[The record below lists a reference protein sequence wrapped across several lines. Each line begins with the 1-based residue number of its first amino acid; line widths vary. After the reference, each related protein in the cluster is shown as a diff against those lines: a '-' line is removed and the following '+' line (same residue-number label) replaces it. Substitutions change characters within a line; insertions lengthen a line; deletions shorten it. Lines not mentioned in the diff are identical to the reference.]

1 MTRQQAKEGAEG
13 RPIVAVRSF
22 HRQSESKARAVLQF
36 HLNINKNK
44 TKNKTIFITRRTD
57 GEQETWQR
65 GKKEQRKTAKRFY
78 YCIFINEYVI

>member
-13 RPIVAVRSF
+13 RPIAAVRSF

-44 TKNKTIFITRRTD
+44 NKNKTIFITRRTD
-57 GEQETWQR
+57 GEQETWQG
-65 GKKEQRKTAKRFY
+65 GKKNKGKQQNDFT
-78 YCIFINEYVI
+78 IVFI